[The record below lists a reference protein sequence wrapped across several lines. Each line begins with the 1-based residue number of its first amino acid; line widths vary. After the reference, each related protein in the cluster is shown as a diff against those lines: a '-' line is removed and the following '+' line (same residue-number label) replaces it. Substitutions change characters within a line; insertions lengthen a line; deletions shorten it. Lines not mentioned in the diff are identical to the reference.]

1 VVALRHVLVRFIK
14 ASWPFLLS
22 ISLPAVLI
30 MPEIRECI
38 AHFLFLLWFY
48 EYCLENHLD
57 LTLLGLWADAPDN
70 NPGEQKLAN
79 GSVYK
84 LEATS
89 TAARGTN
96 GAQTFMW
103 PSMWCKTALQV
114 DPPTLDRLKLQ
125 GVDRTNRAIIMDM
138 GELKFQVRISL
149 FSFYFHKQIVFIAC
163 ILDTHHDP
171 NFYETTMGNCSL
183 FIKEKGV

>member
-1 VVALRHVLVRFIK
+1 
-14 ASWPFLLS
+14 
-22 ISLPAVLI
+22 
-30 MPEIRECI
+30 
-38 AHFLFLLWFY
+38 
-48 EYCLENHLD
+48 LENHLD

-96 GAQTFMW
+96 GAQTFIW
-103 PSMWCKTALQV
+103 PSMWRKTPLQV
-114 DPPTLDRLKLQ
+114 DPPRLDRLKLQ

-138 GELKFQVRISL
+138 GELKFQVSSSL

-163 ILDTHHDP
+163 IFDTHHDP

>member
-1 VVALRHVLVRFIK
+1 MTCGGLEACIGAVCFMEDDFSFFPFFPA
-14 ASWPFLLS
+14 AS
-22 ISLPAVLI
+22 I

-57 LTLLGLWADAPDN
+57 LTLLGLWADTPDN

-84 LEATS
+84 LDATS
-89 TAARGTN
+89 TASRGTN
-96 GAQTFMW
+96 GAQTFLWPPMW
-103 PSMWCKTALQV
+103 RKTASEQ

-125 GVDRTNRAIIMDM
+125 GVGCTNRAIIMDM
-138 GELKFQVRISL
+138 GDLKFQVSNKTLPL
-149 FSFYFHKQIVFIAC
+149 FS
-163 ILDTHHDP
+163 
-171 NFYETTMGNCSL
+171 
-183 FIKEKGV
+183 